1 MSILYIYI
9 YIYKRVT
16 RISSEKPR
24 LPLISNQKKKR
35 KKNMKDFTKI
45 INQKLEPE
53 QYLINVYTTFT
64 IAISLIAIGRY
75 VGVIYGGLL
84 TISLCGLIMMHIY
97 LMRIYLIAIRVDTSF
112 IIQALLVTVIVFT
125 CFSLGIL
132 VTPPGECSCLGG
144 ILSSILFSLVCL
156 STINIFWSS
165 QLFFKMNIYIGLF
178 VMCGFIL
185 CDTQKIIEKVR
196 MGDKDY
202 IMHAVTLL
210 IDFITI
216 FKYLLLILVNESK
229 SNKKSKNKI

>member
-16 RISSEKPR
+16 RISSEKSR

-125 CFSLGIL
+125 CFSLGAL
-132 VTPPGECSCLGG
+132 VTPPGEYSRLGE

-156 STINIFWSS
+156 STINIFWGS
-165 QLFFKMNIYIGLF
+165 QLLFKVNIS
-178 VMCGFIL
+178 
-185 CDTQKIIEKVR
+185 
-196 MGDKDY
+196 DY
-202 IMHAVTLL
+202 LSCAV
-210 IDFITI
+210 
-216 FKYLLLILVNESK
+216 
-229 SNKKSKNKI
+229 